1 MVMLYL
7 INVSRV
13 GVSCLLWFYRFS
25 SLRNRMSKRFN
36 VGPITEPTG
45 DRSAEVDSL
54 AVDSLDRNRQ
64 RAGN

>member
-13 GVSCLLWFYRFS
+13 GVSCLLWFYRFA
-25 SLRNRMSKRFN
+25 SLSNRMSRRFN
-36 VGPITEPTG
+36 VGPITESTG
-45 DRSAEVDSL
+45 DRFAELDSL